1 MTDETIETLLG
12 ASVDA
17 AKRVLSEIYW
27 TQALVWFTAALLL
40 WLDGHDR
47 YSVACAVFGVLRTI
61 SSIEA
66 VAE

>member
-40 WLDGHDR
+40 WLDGHDW
-47 YSVACAVFGVLRTI
+47 YGVACAVFGVLRTI
-61 SSIEA
+61 SSIGA